1 MRLTE
6 MVSCSGAAA
15 KLSPSI
21 LAQVLSGLPR
31 QPFDKNVM
39 VGFDTADDA
48 GVYLLREDLAIVQT
62 VDFFTPI
69 VDDPYDYGRISAL
82 NSINDVWAMA
92 GTPIT
97 ALAITC
103 FPKKGIDPA
112 ILGEIMRGG
121 LETLN
126 KYGVTLIGG
135 HSVDNEQI
143 MFGYAVT
150 GVIDPRKI
158 ATNAGA
164 RPGDVIIL
172 TKPIGTG
179 VISTGIKFGKASKEV
194 IASSVETMLT
204 PGQFAAEAMRE
215 FDVKGATD
223 VTGFALLGHAWELA
237 KASKVTIEI
246 DASAVPLIKGA
257 FELATAGMLTSGD
270 KTNREY
276 VGDDIEIAESVDKNL
291 VKLLFDPQ
299 TAGGMLISVAKE
311 RAEVLLKGLNDNY
324 KEARTIGRVLESG
337 AHSLIVLDS
346 RGSGGVS

>member
-1 MRLTE
+1 
-6 MVSCSGAAA
+6 
-15 KLSPSI
+15 
-21 LAQVLSGLPR
+21 
-31 QPFDKNVM
+31 M

-92 GTPIT
+92 GTPLT

-103 FPKKGIDPA
+103 FPKKGVDPA

-135 HSVDNEQI
+135 HSVDSEQI

-150 GVIDPRKI
+150 GVIDPAKI
-158 ATNAGA
+158 ATNSGA
-164 RPGDVIIL
+164 RVGDVIIL

-179 VISTGIKFGKASKEV
+179 VISTGIKFGKASPETV
-194 IASSVETMLT
+194 ALSIETMLT
-204 PGQFAAEAMRE
+204 PGRHAAEAMRE
-215 FDVKGATD
+215 FGVKGATD
-223 VTGFALLGHAWELA
+223 VTGFALLGHAWEMA
-237 KASKVTIEI
+237 RASKVTIEI
-246 DASAVPLIKGA
+246 NANAVPALQGA
-257 FELATAGMLTSGD
+257 LELAAAGMLTSGN

-276 VGDDIEIAESVDKNL
+276 IGEDVKIDDAVDENL

-299 TAGGMLISVAKE
+299 TAGGMLISVAPGRATQLLHRLNE
-311 RAEVLLKGLNDNY
+311 QYPFAAIVGRVVDRAE
-324 KEARTIGRVLESG
+324 
-337 AHSLIVLDS
+337 HSIQV
-346 RGSGGVS
+346 G